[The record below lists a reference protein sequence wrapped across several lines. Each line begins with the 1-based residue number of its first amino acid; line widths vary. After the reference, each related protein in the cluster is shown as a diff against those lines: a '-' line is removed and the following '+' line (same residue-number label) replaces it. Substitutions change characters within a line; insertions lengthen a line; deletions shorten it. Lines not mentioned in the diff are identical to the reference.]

1 MTKTSPA
8 NRNDLCPCGSGW
20 SKYKRCC
27 VKQHQADR
35 SEALRTGQEARRVQ
49 HEEEQSIA
57 LDALTRSL
65 ADAAGEEEDLA
76 RSAIQRLAGA
86 GVVRA
91 SVRHASPK
99 DSDET

>member
-8 NRNDLCPCGSGW
+8 NRNDLCPCGSG
-20 SKYKRCC
+20 SKYKR
-27 VKQHQADR
+27 VR
-35 SEALRTGQEARRVQ
+35 

-57 LDALTRSL
+57 LDALARRL
-65 ADAAGEEEDLA
+65 ADATGEEEDLA
-76 RSAIQRLAGA
+76 RSAIQHLADA